1 LFWEKKKLASKSEE
15 ELRKLSVEI
24 RFLEQT
30 AETIQSRIN
39 TVNAVI
45 TDLTYASMT
54 LEGIEK
60 EKENSELL
68 VPIGGNSYIKAKLE
82 NPDKVIV
89 GMGAGIS
96 LEKTL
101 EEAKEIIKKRL
112 ENLERTRTSLQ
123 QQLAQ
128 VAEKIDE
135 DREKFET
142 LIAELRERK
151 ASENV

>member
-1 LFWEKKKLASKSEE
+1 LASKSEE
-15 ELRKLSVEI
+15 EELRRLSVEL

-39 TVNAVI
+39 MVNAAI

-54 LEGIEK
+54 LDGLEK
-60 EKENSELL
+60 EKENTELL

-82 NPDKVIV
+82 NPDKIIV

-96 LEKTL
+96 VEKTL
-101 EEAKEIIKKRL
+101 QEAKEIIKNRL
-112 ENLERTRTSLQ
+112 ESLEKTRMSLQ

-128 VAEKIDE
+128 IAERMSE
-135 DREKFET
+135 SREKFDN
-142 LIAELRERK
+142 LVAKLREETTPRD
-151 ASENV
+151 V